1 MLFTGK
7 SELSI
12 DAKQRLAIPAK
23 TRALLKQARV
33 GEALYII
40 PGANGA
46 LWLMPERTFEEVAG
60 QVEPTLTPAA
70 EQMDF
75 DELTFPEAHRLELDS
90 AGRIRLPQEL
100 VGEAG
105 LGTRVLLLG
114 MRDHLEIWDP
124 DTWAA
129 RRAAKAPNRGEI
141 AQRVRSVTDGPAR

>member
-23 TRALLKQARV
+23 IRTLLKQARV

-46 LWLMPERTFEEVAG
+46 LWLWPERTFEDVAG
-60 QVEPTLTPAA
+60 RDEPTLTPAA

-75 DELTFPEAHRLELDS
+75 DELTFPEADRLELDS

-100 VGEAG
+100 VEEAG
-105 LGTRVLLLG
+105 LGARVVLLG
-114 MRDHLEIWDP
+114 MRHHLEIWDP
-124 DTWAA
+124 QRWAT
-129 RRAAKAPNRGEI
+129 RRGAKAPKRSEI
-141 AQRVRSVTDGPAR
+141 AQRVRSVSDGPSR